1 MSNERLHALTWQF
14 LDNVTEGVI
23 ITTPDGMVSY
33 VNPAAQTWLGLTTI
47 PHQGTVSL
55 TEIMPMLAADFSWQK
70 LLTPVV
76 STHVFTVNGHWQ
88 IRATPIQGLED
99 QFIQLNIT
107 RNQPVAPSSLS
118 RENQSTSIH
127 QLYTLSQSVL
137 REHDFDK
144 KLQMIVDGLQNSGWQ
159 RITLT
164 LRDPDFTPRKFISA
178 GLTAQEHI
186 FLQENMLPPHV
197 WQQRFVSEQFASY
210 RRGSAYFIPAED
222 PWGQANIGVV
232 LPGHEP
238 EDTPFYTNRWH
249 PNDMLVIPL
258 YNQQEQIMA
267 IVGLDEPISG
277 LRPDELTLQTI
288 ELYVQFIAS
297 IIETG
302 QLLQSALNR
311 SRELTVLAEAS
322 AAITGSL
329 EQETILSTMGEQLC
343 RATQS
348 DGYTIVEWSRQDNR
362 LLVLFDEGY
371 GQVVDSALPG
381 ELFHLNDFPP
391 VADVLTRDEK
401 YVVATQSAESIYLP
415 STWLKV
421 NQPYT
426 MILLPLTIR
435 GEMFGL
441 IQLATPGIAA
451 ATDQTDLQILDAIVN
466 SASIA
471 LENALLFDDTYK
483 RELFFTALGRVS
495 LALNATLDLKGVLDL
510 ICQESLSIFRLD
522 GVYIWQVEAGQLIGI
537 AAVSEEQES
546 FIGHTIAAN
555 NDQIFPALVAQKSE
569 ALFVNDF
576 DENGSITLGLPIPV
590 HVRAVLGVPLQ
601 RDNDI
606 IGVLVLV
613 EKNNPH
619 RFNTQDVQRAAQFG
633 VQAAIAMRNA
643 QLFTELRNLNEE
655 LDQRVAERTH
665 DLGEERDRVQILLR
679 ISSELAAS
687 LDEDRVLTRALEL
700 VNEVVS
706 STQGVILLI
715 DQETGELMFKAA
727 LGGRSRD
734 IPPGGLPTGLRRN
747 EGLAGWIIKSQQA
760 VIVDDT
766 NTDDRWVN
774 LPTSQEM
781 RAALG
786 VPLISGDEVIGVLMM
801 FHKEPYSFTQEQ
813 LKLVEAAAIQVA
825 NAIYNSQLYLL
836 IRDQANR
843 LGNLLREEQIEAAK
857 NQSILES
864 IADGV
869 LVADAEGTILI
880 ANEPVS
886 RILDIPRNRLISRS
900 VRSLLGVY
908 GSSGDSW
915 IDRIEDW
922 SQSSDRIRNTPVSYL
937 SDRLEVEDKVVSVNV
952 APVFAGNQFFGTVSI
967 FRDITKEVEVDRMK
981 SEFVSTVSHELR
993 TPMTSIKG
1001 YADLMLMG
1009 AAGPMTEPQIRYL
1022 EVIKNNADR
1031 LRTLVDELL
1040 DISRIE
1046 TGKTEL
1052 DLRPLDIPQLIHRL
1066 LDEHLRGRMMNEGKK
1081 MLLSAEV
1088 EPGLPLV
1095 NADATRAHQILRN
1108 LLDNAFNYTPEG
1120 GNIQVTARTEVDYV
1134 AISVKDSGVGIAKE
1148 NQNKIFDRFFRA
1160 EDTDIQQVPGTGL
1173 GLAIVRSL
1181 VEMHGGLILVDSD
1194 IGHGSTFTFTLPIV
1208 VADGEMV

>member
-47 PHQGTVSL
+47 PRYGSISL
-55 TEIMPMLAADFSWQK
+55 AEIMPRLATDFQWQQ
-70 LLTPVV
+70 LLAPVV
-76 STHVFTVNGHWQ
+76 STHVFTINGHWQ
-88 IRATPIQGLED
+88 IRATPIKGAED
-99 QFIQLNIT
+99 QFIQINIT
-107 RNQPVAPSSLS
+107 RNQIAAAAALS
-118 RENQSTSIH
+118 PETQTTSIH
-127 QLYTLSQSVL
+127 HLYLLSQSVL
-137 REHDFDK
+137 SEHNFDK
-144 KLQMIVDGLQNSGWQ
+144 KLQMIVEGLQTSGWQ
-159 RITLT
+159 RVTLT
-164 LRDPDFTPRKFISA
+164 LRDPDFTPRGFFSA
-178 GLTAQEHI
+178 GLSPQEHV
-186 FLQENMLPPHV
+186 FLQENLLPAPV
-197 WQQRFVSEQFASY
+197 WQQRFASQQFAHY
-210 RRGSAYFIPAED
+210 RQGSAYFIPAED
-222 PWGQANIGVV
+222 PWAQANIGVV

-238 EDTPFYTNRWH
+238 DHTPFYTNRWH
-249 PNDMLVIPL
+249 PHDMLLIPL
-258 YNQQEQIMA
+258 YNQQQEIMA
-267 IVGLDEPISG
+267 LVGLDAPSNG
-277 LRPDELTLQTI
+277 LRPDEFALQTI
-288 ELYVQFIAS
+288 ELYAQFIAS
-297 IIETG
+297 VIETG

-311 SRELTVLAEAS
+311 TRELSILAEAS

-329 EQETILSTMGEQLC
+329 EQETILSTMGEHLC

-348 DGYTIVEWSRQDNR
+348 VGYTIVEWSREDNQ
-362 LLVLFDEGY
+362 LMVLFDEG
-371 GQVVDSALPG
+371 QEESEASALQG
-381 ELFHLNDFPP
+381 ESFHLNDYASVFR
-391 VADVLTRDEK
+391 VLTHDERL
-401 YVVATQSAESIYLP
+401 VFSVPSAELSYLP
-415 STWLKV
+415 SAWLKES
-421 NQPYT
+421 QTYT
-426 MILLPLTIR
+426 LLLLPLTIR

-441 IQLATPGIAA
+441 IQLGVSGTAA
-451 ATDQTDLQILDAIVN
+451 ATTPADLQILEAIVN

-522 GVYIWQVEAGQLIGI
+522 GVYIWQVEAGQLVGI
-537 AAVSEEQES
+537 AAVSEEPES
-546 FIGHTIAAN
+546 FIGHTISAS
-555 NDQIFPALVAQKSE
+555 NDKIFPALVRQKNE
-569 ALFVNDF
+569 ALFVNGF
-576 DENGSITLGLPIPV
+576 DESGPITLGLPTPV

-619 RFNTQDVQRAAQFG
+619 RFTTQDVQRAAQFG

-643 QLFTELRNLNEE
+643 QLFTELRKLNEE

-700 VNEVVS
+700 VNEVVN

-727 LGGRSRD
+727 LGGRQRD
-734 IPPGGLPTGLRRN
+734 IPTGGLPTGLHRN
-747 EGLAGWIIKSQQA
+747 EGLAGWIIKNQQA
-760 VIVDDT
+760 VIVNDT
-766 NTDDRWVN
+766 LTDDRWVN

-836 IRDQANR
+836 IRDQANK

-922 SQSSDRIRNTPVSYL
+922 SQSSDRIRSVPLSYL

-1108 LLDNAFNYTPEG
+1108 LLDNAFNYTPDG
-1120 GNIQVTARTEVDYV
+1120 GNIQVLARTDDSYV

-1181 VEMHGGLILVDSD
+1181 VEMHGGIILVDSD